1 MAKKFISGEN
11 LIYAL
16 GKFEQQMQD
25 MVEKITDIAMSSK
38 TDISDMMAEVDKEIE
53 DQKNESN

>member
-1 MAKKFISGEN
+1 MAKKFVSGEN

-38 TDISDMMAEVDKEIE
+38 TDISDMMTEVDKEIE
-53 DQKNESN
+53 DQKNESK

>member
-16 GKFEQQMQD
+16 GVFEQKMTD
-25 MVEKITDIAMSSK
+25 VIEKVTDIAQSQNS
-38 TDISDMMAEVDKEIE
+38 DILNLMAEVDKEIE
-53 DQKNESN
+53 DQKNESK

>member
-16 GKFEQQMQD
+16 NEFEKQMKE
-25 MVEKITDIAMSSK
+25 MVESVTDIIAATK
-38 TDISDMMAEVDKEIE
+38 EDIEKLFEELYDDV
-53 DQKNESN
+53 

>member
-53 DQKNESN
+53 DQKNESK